1 MRCWPTCRARPAAS
15 CAAIRTP
22 NGCAAKPTSPAL
34 PRPRRAYS
42 TPSRRSCARKV
53 NYSTQPARFSR
64 PRTAGRSTAFS
75 SASRRPAAATRN
87 SFCLLPNTMASS
99 TACSKSVIEGIR
111 LWLLALVFAPLLAW
125 AAEIDIV
132 NPQLQAGDD
141 GYLLAA
147 DFRFELN
154 PRLEEAVAKGV
165 VLSFVADFELTK
177 ARWYWLDEKLVSRSQ
192 TYRLSYN
199 ALTRQ
204 YRLSAGS
211 GLHQSFASLSDA
223 LQVLSRLRNWVVAE
237 RGEKGLRAGDT
248 YEAAL
253 RLRLDVTQLPKPFQI
268 TALGNKDWSLT
279 SDWRTWQASLPALPP
294 NAAPASV
301 SAPPAPVEA
310 K

>member
-1 MRCWPTCRARPAAS
+1 
-15 CAAIRTP
+15 
-22 NGCAAKPTSPAL
+22 
-34 PRPRRAYS
+34 
-42 TPSRRSCARKV
+42 
-53 NYSTQPARFSR
+53 
-64 PRTAGRSTAFS
+64 
-75 SASRRPAAATRN
+75 
-87 SFCLLPNTMASS
+87 MASS
-99 TACSKSVIEGIR
+99 IACSKSVIDILCR
-111 LWLLALVFAPLLAW
+111 WLLALMLVPALAW
-125 AAEIDIV
+125 AAEIEV
-132 NPQLQAGDD
+132 ANPQLQAGDD
-141 GYLLAA
+141 GYVLAA
-147 DFRFELN
+147 DFKFELN

-165 VLSFVADFELTK
+165 VLYFVADFELTK

-268 TALGNKDWSLT
+268 TALGNKDWSLA
-279 SDWRTWQASLPALPP
+279 SDWKTWQANLPVLPSA
-294 NAAPASV
+294 AAPASV
-301 SAPPAPVEA
+301 SAPPVPADA